1 MENGIRAIIIT
12 VLSAVVIGMGAG
24 WIQINSRISVVEVQV
39 QRDHDMFVANQR
51 KSTEDMEILI
61 DKLNDIQIKVT
72 QLGDLKAD
80 KEFK

>member
-1 MENGIRAIIIT
+1 MGNGIRAIIIT
-12 VLSAVVIGMGAG
+12 VLSAVVIGMGTG

-80 KEFK
+80 KKFK

>member
-80 KEFK
+80 KKFK

>member
-1 MENGIRAIIIT
+1 
-12 VLSAVVIGMGAG
+12 
-24 WIQINSRISVVEVQV
+24 
-39 QRDHDMFVANQR
+39 MFVANQR

-80 KEFK
+80 KKFK

>member
-12 VLSAVVIGMGAG
+12 VLSAVVIGMGTG

-80 KEFK
+80 KKFK

>member
-24 WIQINSRISVVEVQV
+24 WIQINSRISVIEVQV